1 VARESTQHVL
11 DRVRRP
17 RVHITY
23 DVQIGNAIEVKELP
37 FIVGVLA
44 DLSGKPEE
52 PLPRLRDRKFIDID
66 RDNFNEVM
74 KGMKPRL
81 TFQVDNKLTDDDSR
95 LPVELRL
102 SSIEDFEPEQVVTQV
117 EPLKK
122 LLEIRRQLSGLLAK
136 LDGNDRLG
144 ERLQDIVSKTELL
157 QRVGREAGV
166 GSAG

>member
-1 VARESTQHVL
+1 
-11 DRVRRP
+11 
-17 RVHITY
+17 
-23 DVQIGNAIEVKELP
+23 
-37 FIVGVLA
+37 
-44 DLSGKPEE
+44 
-52 PLPRLRDRKFIDID
+52 
-66 RDNFNEVM
+66 M

-166 GSAG
+166 GNAG